1 MDLYLTKK
9 YRGKYR
15 VKAHYDQ
22 QTKDFIRDDEGNLDP
37 DFGDFYLS
45 GRSGIEVKHGF
56 GGELACYIPKLQLG
70 NNVLKS
76 YYDSVIGNRGDKSVD
91 KIVSELRD
99 SGYVNDVDILSTEI
113 FFTFDA
119 EHLDTLAPII
129 KLKTSGANISPFS
142 TRNLPKKPYTI
153 PDKDMDKYKEAK
165 DGLSGLE
172 IARLNEE
179 FIAENFDS
187 DFKTNLRKSM
197 LKPIQY
203 FHKEKIWD
211 KYCNFI
217 EENKNEH
224 NN

>member
-15 VKAHYDQ
+15 VKAHYDL

-45 GRSGIEVKHGF
+45 GRSGIEVKHGT
-56 GGELACYIPKLQLG
+56 GSELGCYIPKLQLG
-70 NNVLKS
+70 NNILKS

-91 KIVSELRD
+91 KIVSELKNG
-99 SGYVNDVDILSTEI
+99 GYVNDVDILSTEI

-119 EHLDTLAPII
+119 DHLDALAPII
-129 KLKTSGANISPFS
+129 KLKTSGASISPFS

-153 PDKDMDKYKEAK
+153 PKTDMDRYKKAK

-179 FIAENFDS
+179 FIAKNFDS

-217 EENKNEH
+217 EESKNEY